1 MDYRGTI
8 SKIYISL
15 MHTRLY
21 LAYSGS
27 KRARTKK
34 MNHLCPNLSLTCLEH
49 FYFEILSGLRP
60 RTCSGRI
67 PVKHYNLVIFY
78 SHLISLHFL
87 QFIEPMRICKY
98 MYMYMHKEI
107 FLYVYMLSCF

>member
-8 SKIYISL
+8 YKIYISI

-34 MNHLCPNLSLTCLEH
+34 MNHLCPKLSVTCLEH

-67 PVKHYNLVIFY
+67 PAKHYNLVIFY